1 MTRRLI
7 FLSGP
12 TASGKSA
19 LAIKLA
25 LKFKGVI
32 FNCDSIQVYNELN
45 VGAAKPTPDEFNQ
58 VPHFLFNIATA
69 PSVMSVA
76 LYLQKVKDELAR
88 LAVDVPIFVVGG
100 TGFYFLA
107 LEKGLYEIP
116 KTPNELKQSL
126 LEELSKNDGKTDL
139 FWKEILI
146 RDPEWAKKNH
156 PNDQY
161 RILRAMEILRNNN
174 ENISQL
180 KQKKSDSLS
189 GLGQIFK
196 LHLRFETKLLEDRI
210 RIRAKKMLKDG
221 LLQET
226 QNLIDLGLSDWAP
239 LNSVGYFEAKQYL
252 RHPSS
257 IQQLEDQITIAT
269 RQLAKKQRTWFQ
281 RDLENHF
288 LDGSSDQLYQLAE
301 AHLARILS

>member
-25 LKFKGVI
+25 KKFKGVI
-32 FNCDSIQVYNELN
+32 FNCDSIQVYRELN
-45 VGAAKPTPDEFNQ
+45 VGAAKPTQYDFNQ
-58 VPHFLFNIATA
+58 VPHYLFNIANAPTVMTA
-69 PSVMSVA
+69 A
-76 LYLQKVKDELAR
+76 QYRQRFIEELSQIAGE
-88 LAVDVPIFVVGG
+88 VPIFVVGG

-116 KTPNELKQSL
+116 KTPIELKQSIL
-126 LEELSKNDGKTDL
+126 DELKQNGGKTDL
-139 FWKEILI
+139 FWNEILR

-156 PNDQY
+156 PNDEY
-161 RILRAMEILRNNN
+161 RILRALEILRNNDQ
-174 ENISQL
+174 NITQL
-180 KQKKSDSLS
+180 KQKKLDSTS
-189 GLGQIFK
+189 ELGQIHK
-196 LHLRFETKLLEDRI
+196 IHLQFEAKELEGRI
-210 RIRAKKMLKDG
+210 RTRAKKMIKDD
-221 LLQET
+221 LLGET
-226 QNLIDLGLSDWAP
+226 QSLMDLGLTQWAP
-239 LNSVGYFEAKQYL
+239 LSSVGYFQAQQYL
-252 RHPSS
+252 QNPST
-257 IQQLEDQITIAT
+257 QQELEEQITIAT

-288 LDGSSDQLYQLAE
+288 LDGSSNQLEQLAE